1 MAKES
6 KFIRIL
12 KRPRVIVLLI
22 SLFIA
27 LLFINPWPFAHGAM
41 INSVMQNSPAAQAGV
56 QSPPSNSY
64 PRSKEII
71 TAVDYNNSVYHV
83 NNLKDYED
91 AISNIPNGSTYI
103 LQTNKESYSITLS
116 QFDEAAYY
124 EAIDNATSNSSAG
137 NSSISNSTNI
147 TNATANITKAEFTH
161 NVSAKDSG
169 IVAFEAAKTNIVKG
183 LDLSGGTRV
192 LIGLNNHVSADVY
205 QSLVDSVRQRLNV
218 FGLSDVTV
226 RPSQDLSGNQYVV
239 VEMAGVNEQQIEQL
253 LGTQGKFEAKI
264 GDTTIFEGGKKDV
277 RYVCRSASCSGIDP
291 YTGCQGSVGNYVC
304 SFRFQISIS
313 PEAAQRQAAATSK
326 LTVIPDSSGQSFL
339 SKNLSLFLDNKLVE
353 QLRIAASLKGSP
365 QTDIVITGSGS
376 GYTMQEAQKD
386 ALNQMNKLQTI
397 LETGS
402 LPVKINILQVQNI
415 SPSLGSEF
423 LANSFLVGLFAVLAV
438 IIVLVLAYRRI
449 VLSVPII
456 IVMLSE
462 LILILG
468 FAAAVRWNMDLASIA
483 GIIVAIGTGV
493 DDQIVI
499 TDETIRR
506 TKERNT
512 NFRAGIKAA
521 FFIILGAFFTTVAAM
536 VPLFFAGAGMLRG
549 FALTTIVGVSFGV
562 LIARPA
568 FAEILRILVEDSG
581 KEKRKKAQEETE

>member
-6 KFIRIL
+6 KFTRIV
-12 KRPRVIVLLI
+12 KRPRVIILIVALL
-22 SLFIA
+22 IA
-27 LLFINPWPFAHGAM
+27 LLFINPWPFSKGVM
-41 INSVMQNSPAAQAGV
+41 INSVMQGSPAAQAGI
-56 QSPPSNSY
+56 QSPPANAY
-64 PRSKEII
+64 PRSKEVI
-71 TAVDYNNSVYHV
+71 TSIDFNSTKYTINNMQDYNNALNS
-83 NNLKDYED
+83 
-91 AISNIPNGSTYI
+91 IPNGSTYI
-103 LQTNKESYSITLS
+103 LQTSKESYSITLS
-116 QFDEAAYY
+116 QFDEAAYNQ
-124 EAIDNATSNSSAG
+124 AIDNATSNA
-137 NSSISNSTNI
+137 NVTANSTINA
-147 TNATANITKAEFTH
+147 TNATANITKLEFTH
-161 NVSAKDSG
+161 NVSGKASG
-169 IVAFEAAKTNIVKG
+169 IVALPVAKTNIVKG

-192 LIGLNNHVSADVY
+192 LIGLNNKVSPDIY

-253 LGTQGKFEAKI
+253 LGTQGKFEAKV
-264 GDTTIFEGGKKDV
+264 GDQVIFEGGKKDV

-313 PEAAQRQAAATSK
+313 PEAAQRQADVTSG
-326 LTVIPDSSGQSFL
+326 LTVVPSSSGQSFL
-339 SKNLSLFLDNKLVE
+339 SKNLSLYLDNKLVE
-353 QLRIAASLKGSP
+353 SLRIAAGLKGSP

-402 LPVKINILQVQNI
+402 LPVKINILKVDTI
-415 SPSLGSEF
+415 SPSLGKEF
-423 LANSFLVGLFAVLAV
+423 LNNSFLVGLFAVLAV
-438 IIVLVLAYRRI
+438 IIVLVLSYRRI
-449 VLSVPII
+449 ILSVPII

-499 TDETIRR
+499 TDETLKR
-506 TKERNT
+506 TKEKNT

-568 FAEILRILVEDSG
+568 FAEILQILVEDD
-581 KEKRKKAQEETE
+581 KQ